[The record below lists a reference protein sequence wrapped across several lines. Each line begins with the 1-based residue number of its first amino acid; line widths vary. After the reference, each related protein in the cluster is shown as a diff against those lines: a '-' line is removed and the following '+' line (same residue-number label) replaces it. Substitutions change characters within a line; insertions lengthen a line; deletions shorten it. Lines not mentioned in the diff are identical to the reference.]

1 MADILK
7 ITTPLINKSQPMDPK
22 RPADVNTQ
30 FDIHNVNRV
39 VKPATQEEILAQ
51 NNGLNQ
57 QEGTSEMLLSLLKD
71 PSVAASSLKNLY
83 LMQELIKLLPVNNE
97 TFTKEI
103 QQLFDQM
110 FVSQEEI
117 APEMLRQEQITTV
130 FKGEMF
136 DFLRGLLGKYP
147 DQRDLRASVVSF
159 LKALNQH
166 GSRGAMLESVANS
179 LEFLSESLASSH
191 SISERLTR
199 LAQRFRQPEAM
210 QNFDNLKRGALA
222 LFKEVEDSILFSPK
236 LAKVLSIA
244 TYNLSRYNDNP
255 LFIQESTAMVLS
267 QLRGEQARDQFV
279 EYLNQYFSGGQQE
292 DSAAALQKQAGAKSV
307 MDVIARLLGRR
318 PDSDEL
324 MLLNPEKVEKI
335 LRSLLSSPCNFT
347 PLLHFVVPVQ
357 YEDIRSFAEIWI
369 NQNGEEDDR
378 QNRGRGGKCL
388 HMLLVFDISDIG
400 RFEMELYVREKVI
413 DLSLFCPPGYLQEY
427 TAAQADLSQCLRG
440 LDYRFGEIQFNRLE
454 RPRSLMDVFRSLPY
468 RRTGVDVKV

>member
-136 DFLRGLLGKYP
+136 DFLRELLGKYP

-191 SISERLTR
+191 SISERLMR
-199 LAQRFRQPEAM
+199 LAQRFRQPGAM

-255 LFIQESTAMVLS
+255 MFIQESTAMVLS

-292 DSAAALQKQAGAKSV
+292 DSAAALQKQAGEKSV

-324 MLLNPEKVEKI
+324 MLLKDRK
-335 LRSLLSSPCNFT
+335 S
-347 PLLHFVVPVQ
+347 VV
-357 YEDIRSFAEIWI
+357 
-369 NQNGEEDDR
+369 
-378 QNRGRGGKCL
+378 
-388 HMLLVFDISDIG
+388 
-400 RFEMELYVREKVI
+400 
-413 DLSLFCPPGYLQEY
+413 
-427 TAAQADLSQCLRG
+427 
-440 LDYRFGEIQFNRLE
+440 
-454 RPRSLMDVFRSLPY
+454 
-468 RRTGVDVKV
+468 

>member
-22 RPADVNTQ
+22 RPVDVNTQ

-136 DFLRGLLGKYP
+136 DFLRELLGKYP

-191 SISERLTR
+191 SISERLMR
-199 LAQRFRQPEAM
+199 LAQRFRQPGAM

-222 LFKEVEDSILFSPK
+222 LFKEVGSALGSYDIRYPIPQILVVVLVTAAL
-236 LAKVLSIA
+236 LALGV
-244 TYNLSRYNDNP
+244 
-255 LFIQESTAMVLS
+255 FIGCKPFPAKRLQRQPHVHP
-267 QLRGEQARDQFV
+267 GIDRDGPF
-279 EYLNQYFSGGQQE
+279 
-292 DSAAALQKQAGAKSV
+292 AAARGAGAGPVCGISQPVFLRRAAGGFRRRAAKTGGGEVGHGCDRAPARPQAG
-307 MDVIARLLGRR
+307 
-318 PDSDEL
+318 
-324 MLLNPEKVEKI
+324 
-335 LRSLLSSPCNFT
+335 
-347 PLLHFVVPVQ
+347 
-357 YEDIRSFAEIWI
+357 
-369 NQNGEEDDR
+369 
-378 QNRGRGGKCL
+378 
-388 HMLLVFDISDIG
+388 
-400 RFEMELYVREKVI
+400 
-413 DLSLFCPPGYLQEY
+413 
-427 TAAQADLSQCLRG
+427 
-440 LDYRFGEIQFNRLE
+440 FG
-454 RPRSLMDVFRSLPY
+454 
-468 RRTGVDVKV
+468 

>member
-110 FVSQEEI
+110 FVSQE
-117 APEMLRQEQITTV
+117 QITTV

-136 DFLRGLLGKYP
+136 DFLRELLGKYP

-191 SISERLTR
+191 SISERLMR
-199 LAQRFRQPEAM
+199 LAQRFRQPGAM

-244 TYNLSRYNDNP
+244 TYNLSRQPHVHPGID
-255 LFIQESTAMVLS
+255 
-267 QLRGEQARDQFV
+267 RDGPF
-279 EYLNQYFSGGQQE
+279 
-292 DSAAALQKQAGAKSV
+292 AAARGAGAGPVCGISQPVFLRRAAGGFRRRAAKAGGGEVGHGCDRAPARPQAG
-307 MDVIARLLGRR
+307 
-318 PDSDEL
+318 
-324 MLLNPEKVEKI
+324 
-335 LRSLLSSPCNFT
+335 
-347 PLLHFVVPVQ
+347 
-357 YEDIRSFAEIWI
+357 
-369 NQNGEEDDR
+369 
-378 QNRGRGGKCL
+378 
-388 HMLLVFDISDIG
+388 
-400 RFEMELYVREKVI
+400 
-413 DLSLFCPPGYLQEY
+413 
-427 TAAQADLSQCLRG
+427 
-440 LDYRFGEIQFNRLE
+440 FG
-454 RPRSLMDVFRSLPY
+454 
-468 RRTGVDVKV
+468 